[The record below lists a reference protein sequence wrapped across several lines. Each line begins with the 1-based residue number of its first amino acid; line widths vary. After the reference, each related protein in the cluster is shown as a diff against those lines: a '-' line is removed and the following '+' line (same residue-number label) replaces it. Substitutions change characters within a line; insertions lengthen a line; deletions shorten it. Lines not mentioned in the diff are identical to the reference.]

1 MKIVFLGPPGAGKG
15 TQAEKIISRLGIP
28 QISTGEILR
37 RAIREK
43 TPTGLEAQSYI
54 EKGALVPDDVVV
66 RIVRDRIAEPDCKNG
81 YLLDGFP
88 RTLPQ
93 AEALASFESIDVVVN
108 LEVPASLLIHRL
120 SGRRVCAQCGY
131 TTHVDRGEAKCP
143 KCGAELTQRKDDA
156 PESVQNRLDVYE
168 KQTKPL
174 IDFYA
179 EKGLLKN
186 VDGPG
191 ASFLLQDKDDA
202 GLTLPVVYKGAVPDT
217 FKAGAEVIVEGGLQ
231 PDGRFMA
238 KTLMTKCPSKYQKE
252 NRKS

>member
-1 MKIVFLGPPGAGKG
+1 M
-15 TQAEKIISRLGIP
+15 
-28 QISTGEILR
+28 
-37 RAIREK
+37 
-43 TPTGLEAQSYI
+43 
-54 EKGALVPDDVVV
+54 PDDVVV

-186 VDGPG
+186 VDGSKP
-191 ASFLLQDKDDA
+191 L
-202 GLTLPVVYKGAVPDT
+202 
-217 FKAGAEVIVEGGLQ
+217 AEVTEAILAALG
-231 PDGRFMA
+231 
-238 KTLMTKCPSKYQKE
+238 S
-252 NRKS
+252 N

>member
-15 TQAEKIISRLGIP
+15 TQAERIIESLRIP

-66 RIVRDRIAEPDCKNG
+66 RIVRDRLAEADCAKG

-93 AEALASFESIDVVVN
+93 AEALASFVDIDVAIN
-108 LEVPASLLIHRL
+108 LDVPNGLLLHRL
-120 SGRRVCAQCGY
+120 AGRRVCPKCGH
-131 TTHVDRGEAKCP
+131 TTHIDAGHDHCP
-143 KCGAELTQRKDDA
+143 KCGTELTQRKDDS
-156 PESVQNRLDVYE
+156 PESVQNRLEVYE
-168 KQTKPL
+168 KQTRPL

-179 EKGLLKN
+179 EKGVLKT
-186 VDGPG
+186 VDG
-191 ASFLLQDKDDA
+191 SKDRE
-202 GLTLPVVYKGAVPDT
+202 
-217 FKAGAEVIVEGGLQ
+217 EVTRDILSALG
-231 PDGRFMA
+231 
-238 KTLMTKCPSKYQKE
+238 CKE
-252 NRKS
+252 

>member
-88 RTLPQ
+88 PH
-93 AEALASFESIDVVVN
+93 AA
-108 LEVPASLLIHRL
+108 P
-120 SGRRVCAQCGY
+120 GG
-131 TTHVDRGEAKCP
+131 
-143 KCGAELTQRKDDA
+143 GA
-156 PESVQNRLDVYE
+156 
-168 KQTKPL
+168 
-174 IDFYA
+174 
-179 EKGLLKN
+179 GLL
-186 VDGPG
+186 
-191 ASFLLQDKDDA
+191 
-202 GLTLPVVYKGAVPDT
+202 
-217 FKAGAEVIVEGGLQ
+217 
-231 PDGRFMA
+231 
-238 KTLMTKCPSKYQKE
+238 
-252 NRKS
+252 

>member
-186 VDGPG
+186 VDGSKPPCG
-191 ASFLLQDKDDA
+191 SHQRPFWRPWEQLDDHIQNASRD
-202 GLTLPVVYKGAVPDT
+202 
-217 FKAGAEVIVEGGLQ
+217 
-231 PDGRFMA
+231 
-238 KTLMTKCPSKYQKE
+238 
-252 NRKS
+252 

>member
-186 VDGPG
+186 VDGSKP
-191 ASFLLQDKDDA
+191 L
-202 GLTLPVVYKGAVPDT
+202 
-217 FKAGAEVIVEGGLQ
+217 AEVTEAILDPWEQLDDHIQ
-231 PDGRFMA
+231 NASRD
-238 KTLMTKCPSKYQKE
+238 
-252 NRKS
+252 

>member
-28 QISTGEILR
+28 QISTGESLR

-120 SGRRVCAQCGY
+120 SGRRVCAQCGH

-186 VDGPG
+186 VDGSKP
-191 ASFLLQDKDDA
+191 L
-202 GLTLPVVYKGAVPDT
+202 
-217 FKAGAEVIVEGGLQ
+217 AEVTEAILAALG
-231 PDGRFMA
+231 
-238 KTLMTKCPSKYQKE
+238 S
-252 NRKS
+252 N

>member
-93 AEALASFESIDVVVN
+93 AEALAS
-108 LEVPASLLIHRL
+108 
-120 SGRRVCAQCGY
+120 Y

-186 VDGPG
+186 VDGSKP
-191 ASFLLQDKDDA
+191 L
-202 GLTLPVVYKGAVPDT
+202 
-217 FKAGAEVIVEGGLQ
+217 AEVTEAILAALG
-231 PDGRFMA
+231 
-238 KTLMTKCPSKYQKE
+238 S
-252 NRKS
+252 N

>member
-28 QISTGEILR
+28 QISTGESRR

-143 KCGAELTQRKDDA
+143 KCGADILSHRVCKSCGTYGGKE
-156 PESVQNRLDVYE
+156 VLDVYE

-186 VDGPG
+186 VDGSKP
-191 ASFLLQDKDDA
+191 L
-202 GLTLPVVYKGAVPDT
+202 
-217 FKAGAEVIVEGGLQ
+217 AEVTEAILAALG
-231 PDGRFMA
+231 
-238 KTLMTKCPSKYQKE
+238 S
-252 NRKS
+252 N

>member
-1 MKIVFLGPPGAGKG
+1 MAKLYFRYGAMNSGKTTALMQVAYNYKERG
-15 TQAEKIISRLGIP
+15 MRVLILKPAIDTKGQDSIISRLGIP

-186 VDGPG
+186 VDGSKP
-191 ASFLLQDKDDA
+191 L
-202 GLTLPVVYKGAVPDT
+202 
-217 FKAGAEVIVEGGLQ
+217 AEVTEAILAALG
-231 PDGRFMA
+231 
-238 KTLMTKCPSKYQKE
+238 S
-252 NRKS
+252 N

>member
-15 TQAEKIISRLGIP
+15 TQAERIIGRLGIQ

-66 RIVRDRIAEPDCKNG
+66 RIVRDRLAEADCANG

-88 RTLPQ
+88 RTVPQ
-93 AEALASFESIDVVVN
+93 AEALASFEKIDVVIN
-108 LEVPASLLIHRL
+108 LEVPSELLIHRL

-131 TTHVDRGEAKCP
+131 TTHVDRGEEKCV

-156 PESVQNRLDVYE
+156 PESVKNRLAVYDQ
-168 KQTKPL
+168 QTKPL

-186 VDGPG
+186 VDGAAP
-191 ASFLLQDKDDA
+191 LD
-202 GLTLPVVYKGAVPDT
+202 
-217 FKAGAEVIVEGGLQ
+217 EVTTAI
-231 PDGRFMA
+231 MA
-238 KTLMTKCPSKYQKE
+238 ALGC
-252 NRKS
+252 N

>member
-28 QISTGEILR
+28 QISTGRSSAAPSAKRPPRVWRR
-37 RAIREK
+37 RATSKRARSC
-43 TPTGLEAQSYI
+43 PTTWSCASSGTALRSRTARTDTCSTGSPHAAPGGGAGL
-54 EKGALVPDDVVV
+54 L
-66 RIVRDRIAEPDCKNG
+66 
-81 YLLDGFP
+81 
-88 RTLPQ
+88 
-93 AEALASFESIDVVVN
+93 ESIDVVVN

-186 VDGPG
+186 VDGSKP
-191 ASFLLQDKDDA
+191 L
-202 GLTLPVVYKGAVPDT
+202 
-217 FKAGAEVIVEGGLQ
+217 AEVTEAILAALG
-231 PDGRFMA
+231 
-238 KTLMTKCPSKYQKE
+238 S
-252 NRKS
+252 N

>member
-93 AEALASFESIDVVVN
+93 AEALASCYRSCLLLAEAHGIRTLDFCSISTGVYGYPLPQAATVALRAIMGFLADHALPERVRMVCHSQRAAEVYRQTWN
-108 LEVPASLLIHRL
+108 LW
-120 SGRRVCAQCGY
+120 
-131 TTHVDRGEAKCP
+131 
-143 KCGAELTQRKDDA
+143 
-156 PESVQNRLDVYE
+156 
-168 KQTKPL
+168 
-174 IDFYA
+174 YA
-179 EKGLLKN
+179 E
-186 VDGPG
+186 
-191 ASFLLQDKDDA
+191 DKDRR
-202 GLTLPVVYKGAVPDT
+202 L
-217 FKAGAEVIVEGGLQ
+217 
-231 PDGRFMA
+231 
-238 KTLMTKCPSKYQKE
+238 
-252 NRKS
+252 